1 MTLVQLP
8 TTVSEI
14 RDYMVNEIKNNI
26 LGPRSNDEKIPFNP
40 KDEYFAGILFPNNW
54 ELDNEDKESD
64 GNDSGDNDS
73 GTSQISKDKLYK
85 QSSFGLTCF
94 IKKETKKINAKILFG
109 KYAVSEEEFHY
120 QRTHYEETFLID
132 TTITEGTHNF
142 VNDPKFYIQYKI
154 HEKSDSLL
162 LELYVINNHKIQS
175 KNSFKELMFQ
185 PELILRSL
193 DSDYC
198 FVQDHKEIDNF
209 LDTNEDKHM
218 KLLFDD
224 RISFGR
230 GHLCA
235 VTWNDDNIKDRCIN
249 EISTTFLPIEKN
261 ILIKPNEEKKDYL
274 NMNKIANCNS
284 VQELRAILLPLV
296 SDYEDW
302 ITKLEIE
309 KLQNISSQYHDSAK
323 IKISEIRKEIIPRI
337 HEGIESVTSESDPN
351 AFDSFKFANLAIA
364 WQQTMGK
371 WAETNIKFDDQINQ
385 LKYGKSQIEKNR
397 KTTDEEK
404 QSAIDQIDL
413 QIKNLKNEKTSHPE
427 PRSPSDDVNW
437 RLFQIAFI
445 LLNLESIVNPKS
457 NYRETVDLL
466 WFPTG
471 GGKTEAYLG
480 LVAFTIAFRRLN
492 GKIGD
497 ELSDKSLGVTVLMR
511 YTLRLLTVQQFQRAA
526 LLMCAC
532 EKIRRGDQYKW
543 GTDNPFQVGL
553 WVGGAVTPNKREEG
567 PSSAQN
573 QKYSIRDRGTKI
585 TSIQGNN
592 PYPLINCPWCG
603 NALHERN
610 GDTTGTPRQWRLF
623 CSRTGCMFS
632 KKDDKNS
639 VDNSLPVVITDEDV
653 YSRCPSLLISTVD
666 KFAAISWTPNCKSI
680 FGKVENYCRYCGYYQ
695 KNSKLKHT
703 HPKEPNK
710 PKNYLEERPPMS
722 PPELIIQDE
731 LHLISGQLG
740 TTFGLYETGL
750 EYLMTSENGIKP
762 KIIASTATTRA
773 ADDQIKNL
781 FNRNKTSIFPPQ
793 VITFGDTFFSEIKTD
808 DDTKKLYLGVLAT
821 NKSGLTVQA
830 KISATILFN
839 IKKLI
844 EFGVPESYLDPYYT
858 LVSYYNSQK
867 DLGASGTSFKDSVPK
882 FISVVQN
889 QTFGHD
895 FCSSTNPSQPIDKIT
910 LDPKLEQK
918 LNNRFSNLIT
928 QELTSRRPSGE
939 IPEILRELNQQS
951 NETKYP
957 VDLLLATNMLSVGV
971 DIPRLGVMLVNGQ
984 PKKHSEYIQATGRI
998 GRTKPGLIITLYS
1011 YTKPR
1016 DISQYEDFISY
1027 HSKFYQH
1034 VEKVSVTPFT
1044 LPSREMGL
1052 FGILVGLMRL
1062 KLQKL
1067 STNNSAEKF
1076 DPEDETQKTIIAQ
1089 IQKLFQDRVA
1099 NIDPVES
1106 QNTQIRITE
1115 LFEQWKLYTRIHKGF
1130 LKYQDNSYENRD
1142 KTKSSEY
1149 NYLLRDDLRS
1159 PNQLISVPRSFR
1171 DAEIELNLFYEK
1183 MDVSHE

>member
-8 TTVSEI
+8 STVSEI
-14 RDYMVNEIKNNI
+14 RDYMANEIKNTI
-26 LGPRSNDEKIPFNP
+26 LGPRSNDEKISFNP
-40 KDEYFAGILFPNNW
+40 KTEYYAGILFPSNW
-54 ELDNEDKESD
+54 ELDDEDKESD
-64 GNDSGDNDS
+64 GNDSTDDDS

-109 KYAVSEEEFHY
+109 KYAASEDPFHY
-120 QRTHYEETFLID
+120 QRTHYEETFPID
-132 TTITEGTHNF
+132 TTISEGNKNF
-142 VNDPKFYIQYKI
+142 VNDDKFNIQYKI

-162 LELYVINNHKIQS
+162 LELYVINNHKINT
-175 KNSFKELMFQ
+175 KNSFNELMFQ
-185 PELILRSL
+185 PKLILSSL

-209 LDTNEDKHM
+209 IDTNEDKHM

-235 VTWNDDNIKDRCIN
+235 VTWNNNNIKDRCIN

-261 ILIKPNEEKKDYL
+261 ILIKPREDKKDYL

-284 VQELRAILLPLV
+284 VHELRTILLPLV

-309 KLQNISSQYHDSAK
+309 KLQNVPLQYQDSAK
-323 IKISEIRKEIIPRI
+323 IEISKIRKEIIPRI
-337 HEGIESVTSESDPN
+337 RQGIESVTSESDPN

-364 WQQTMGK
+364 WQQTMGD
-371 WAETNIKFDDQINQ
+371 WANTNMKLDDQIKR
-385 LKYGKSQIEKNR
+385 LKDEKNKIEKNR
-397 KTTDEEK
+397 KTTDDEK
-404 QSAIDQIDL
+404 QSAIDQINL
-413 QIKNLKNEKTSHPE
+413 QITNLKNKKTSHSE

-480 LVAFTIAFRRLN
+480 LVTFTIAFRRLN
-492 GKIGD
+492 GID
-497 ELSDKSLGVTVLMR
+497 EGELTDKSLGVTVLMR

-532 EKIRRGDQYKW
+532 EKIRRSDQLKW
-543 GTDNPFQVGL
+543 GSDNPFQVGL
-553 WVGGAVTPNKREEG
+553 WVGGAVTPNKRKA
-567 PSSAQN
+567 AQD
-573 QKYSIRDRGTKI
+573 QKNSIQDRGIKI

-592 PYPLINCPWCG
+592 PYALINCPWCG
-603 NALHERN
+603 NALHEKN
-610 GDTTGTPRQWRLF
+610 GNTTGVPKQWRLF
-623 CSRTGCMFS
+623 CSRSGCMFS
-632 KKDDKNS
+632 QKDDKKS

-653 YSRCPSLLISTVD
+653 YSRCPSLLIATVD
-666 KFAAISWTPNCKSI
+666 KFAAISWAPQCKSI
-680 FGKVENYCRYCGYYQ
+680 FGNVTNYCKYCGYYQ
-695 KNSKLKHT
+695 KNLKEKHT
-703 HPKEPNK
+703 HPEESNK
-710 PKNYLEERPPMS
+710 PKNYLEVRPPMS

-731 LHLISGQLG
+731 LHLISAQLG

-750 EYLMTSENGIKP
+750 EYLMTNEKGIKP

-773 ADDQIKNL
+773 ADDQIQKL

-808 DDTKKLYLGVLAT
+808 DDEKKMYLGVLAT

-839 IKKLI
+839 IKKLL

-858 LVSYYNSQK
+858 LVSYYNSNK
-867 DLGASGTSFKDSVPK
+867 DLGGSSTSFKDSVPK
-882 FISVVQN
+882 FISVVQR
-889 QTFGHD
+889 QTSEHG
-895 FCSSTNPSQPIDKIT
+895 FCSSTNPSKSIDKIT

-918 LNNRFSNLIT
+918 INQRFNRLNDR
-928 QELTSRRPSGE
+928 ELTSRRPSGE
-939 IPEILRELNQQS
+939 IPEILRELNQKS
-951 NETKYP
+951 DESKFP

-971 DIPRLGVMLVNGQ
+971 DIPRLGVMIVNGQ

-998 GRTKPGLIITLYS
+998 GRKNPGLIITLYS

-1027 HSKFYQH
+1027 HSKFYQY
-1034 VEKVSVTPFT
+1034 VEKASVTPFT

-1062 KLQKL
+1062 KLQKI
-1067 STNNSAEKF
+1067 SANNSAEKF
-1076 DPEDETQKTIIAQ
+1076 NPDDGTQKIIINQ
-1089 IQKLFQDRVA
+1089 IKKLFEDRVG

-1115 LFEQWKLYTRIHKGF
+1115 LFEQWKLFTRIYKGF
-1130 LKYQDNSYENRD
+1130 LKYQDNSFENRD
-1142 KTKSSEY
+1142 KTKSSQY

-1159 PNQLISVPRSFR
+1159 PNQLISVPHSFR
-1171 DAEIELNLFYEK
+1171 DAEDELKFFYEK
-1183 MDVSHE
+1183 MDVPHE

>member
-8 TTVSEI
+8 TTISEI
-14 RDYMVNEIKNNI
+14 RDYIVNEIKNNI
-26 LGPRSNDEKIPFNP
+26 IGPRSNDEKIPFNP
-40 KDEYFAGILFPNNW
+40 KNEYFSGILFPNDW
-54 ELDNEDKESD
+54 DLDDEDKESD

-85 QSSFGLTCF
+85 QSSFGLTCLVR
-94 IKKETKKINAKILFG
+94 KETKKINAKILFG
-109 KYAVSEEEFHY
+109 IYDNSEEQYHY
-120 QRTHYEETFLID
+120 QRTHYEENFPID
-132 TTITEGTHNF
+132 TRLPEGTHYF
-142 VNDPKFYIQYKI
+142 KHDPKFYIQYKI
-154 HEKSDSLL
+154 HEKPDLLL
-162 LELYVINNHKIQS
+162 LELYVINGHKV
-175 KNSFKELMFQ
+175 KNKDSLKELMFQ
-185 PELILRSL
+185 PEIILNSL
-193 DSDYC
+193 DPDYC
-198 FVQDHKEIDNF
+198 FIEDHKEIDNSF
-209 LDTNEDKHM
+209 ESKEDKHM

-296 SDYEDW
+296 SDYDAW
-302 ITKLEIE
+302 ITKLENE
-309 KLQNISSQYHDSAK
+309 KLKNIPSEYIDSAK

-364 WQQTMGK
+364 WQQTMGN
-371 WAETNIKFDDQINQ
+371 WAKTNMTFDDQIKRLKRNQ
-385 LKYGKSQIEKNR
+385 KKIEKQR
-397 KTTDEEK
+397 GTTDEEK
-404 QSAIDQIDL
+404 QSAIDQINL

-457 NYRETVDLL
+457 KHRETVDLL

-492 GKIGD
+492 GKIGN

-532 EKIRRGDQYKW
+532 EKIRRSDQHKW
-543 GTDNPFQVGL
+543 GSDNPFQVGL
-553 WVGGAVTPNKREEG
+553 WVGGTVTPNKREKG
-567 PSSAQN
+567 SRSAMA
-573 QKYSIRDRGTKI
+573 QKWFVRDNGKPI
-585 TSIQGNN
+585 TSIQENN
-592 PYPLINCPWCG
+592 PYSLINCPWCG

-610 GDTTGTPRQWRLF
+610 GDSTGIPTQWRLF

-653 YSRCPSLLISTVD
+653 YSRCPSLLIATAD
-666 KFAAISWTPNCKSI
+666 KFAAISWNPDCKSI
-680 FGKVENYCRYCGYYQ
+680 FGQIENYCRYCGYYQ
-695 KNSKLKHT
+695 SSSKEKHT
-703 HPKEPNK
+703 HPKIENK
-710 PKNYLEERPPMS
+710 PKNYLEKRPPMS

-750 EYLMTSENGIKP
+750 EYLMTNEKGIKP

-773 ADDQIKNL
+773 SEEQIQKL

-808 DDTKKLYLGVLAT
+808 DDSKKMYLGVLAT

-830 KISATILFN
+830 KISATILYN
-839 IKKLI
+839 VKKLI
-844 EFGVPESYLDPYYT
+844 EFGVPDSYLDPYYT

-867 DLGASGTSFKDSVPK
+867 DLGSSSVSFKDSVPK
-882 FISVVQN
+882 FISVVENQSTGQN
-889 QTFGHD
+889 
-895 FCSSTNPSQPIDKIT
+895 FCNSTNPTQPIDKIT
-910 LDPKLEQK
+910 LDPNLEKKLR
-918 LNNRFSNLIT
+918 NRYSRLT
-928 QELTSRRPSGE
+928 DQELTSRKPSGE
-939 IPEILRELNQQS
+939 IPEILRELNQKS
-951 NETKYP
+951 DETDNP

-998 GRTKPGLIITLYS
+998 GRVYPGLIITLYS

-1027 HSKFYQH
+1027 HSNFYQY
-1034 VEKVSVTPFT
+1034 VEKVSLTPFT
-1044 LPSREMGL
+1044 FPSREMGL
-1052 FGILVGLMRL
+1052 FGILVGLMRI
-1062 KLQKL
+1062 KSNIL

-1076 DPEDETQKTIIAQ
+1076 DPEDQTQKLIINQ
-1089 IQKLFQDRVA
+1089 ILKLFQDRVE
-1099 NIDPVES
+1099 NIDPSES
-1106 QNTQIRITE
+1106 KKTQIRINE
-1115 LFEQWKLYTRIHKGF
+1115 LFNEWLLYTRHHKGY
-1130 LKYQDNSYENRD
+1130 LKYQENSFENKD
-1142 KTKSSEY
+1142 KTKADQFV
-1149 NYLLRDDLRS
+1149 YLLKDDLRS
-1159 PNQLISVPRSFR
+1159 SNQLISVPHSFR
-1171 DAEIELNLFYEK
+1171 NAESELNLFYEK
-1183 MDVSHE
+1183 MDVTHE